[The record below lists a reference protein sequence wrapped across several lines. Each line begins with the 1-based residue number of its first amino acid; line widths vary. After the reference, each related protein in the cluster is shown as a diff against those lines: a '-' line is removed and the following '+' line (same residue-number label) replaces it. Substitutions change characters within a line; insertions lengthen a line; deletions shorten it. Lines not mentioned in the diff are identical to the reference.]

1 MQIASND
8 SLEVTQSYAR
18 DHPYRLARCYS
29 WSSRAKCSSYSID
42 NVCVGGGGGVHI
54 TLPLLVH
61 GRHFTYHK
69 TRDLFWIKK

>member
-18 DHPYRLARCYS
+18 DHPYRLAGCYS

-42 NVCVGGGGGVHI
+42 NVCMCVCVGGGGGGGGGGAH
-54 TLPLLVH
+54 
-61 GRHFTYHK
+61 
-69 TRDLFWIKK
+69 